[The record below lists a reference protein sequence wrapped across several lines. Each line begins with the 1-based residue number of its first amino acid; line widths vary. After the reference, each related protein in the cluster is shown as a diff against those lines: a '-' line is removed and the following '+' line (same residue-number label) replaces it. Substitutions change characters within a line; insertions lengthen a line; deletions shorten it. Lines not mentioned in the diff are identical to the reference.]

1 MPIDV
6 TDILKEV
13 ISECNSNRTDPEQ
26 YIKSMEINKRLQLET
41 WAWLLDMLMFFKKML
56 INHLN

>member
-1 MPIDV
+1 MLLFMYRSAKRMPIDV
-6 TDILKEV
+6 TDALKEV

-41 WAWLLDMLMFFKKML
+41 WA
-56 INHLN
+56 